1 MKKGLLII
9 AFAMAL
15 AGSAMA
21 EEVKTVSTFYGTK
34 TSKNKKNPCKGATTR
49 ICGTIE
55 TVSKQQAITVTQVTK
70 TVTDSKGNIISRT
83 VSTTP
88 KPTAKVQKQ
97 TTKKSVTHG
106 KAVKSLNKNE

>member
-34 TSKNKKNPCKGATTR
+34 TSKNTKNPCKGATTR

-55 TVSKQQAITVTQVTK
+55 IVSMQQTITVTQVTK
-70 TVTDSKGNIISRT
+70 TVTDNKGNIISRT

-97 TTKKSVTHG
+97 TTKKIVTHG
-106 KAVKSLNKNE
+106 KALKSLNEK